1 MNGLE
6 ALDYLLDEQDKLEK
20 YGTSGTI
27 SVSKQRECLNAI
39 EKELKA
45 LDILTKSLALE
56 MSVDEDYAVL
66 SVKISK
72 DKLCIVGSVKGK
84 ENIEPLKAVMKYY
97 EEAPQ
102 FTDLDMEKLIKELL
116 KGEVFK
122 VNE

>member
-6 ALDYLLDEQDKLEK
+6 ALKEMRESATLIEEEFFLEGNSEQLA
-20 YGTSGTI
+20 
-27 SVSKQRECLNAI
+27 VI
-39 EKELKA
+39 EQELKA

-72 DKLCIVGSVKGK
+72 DKLCVVGSVKGK

-97 EEAPQ
+97 EEAVR
-102 FTDLDMEKLIKELL
+102 FH
-116 KGEVFK
+116 
-122 VNE
+122 